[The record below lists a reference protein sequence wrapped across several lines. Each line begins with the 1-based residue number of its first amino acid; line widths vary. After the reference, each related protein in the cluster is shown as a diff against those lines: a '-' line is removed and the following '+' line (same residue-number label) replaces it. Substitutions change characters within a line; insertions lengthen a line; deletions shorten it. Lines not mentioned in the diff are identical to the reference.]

1 LNLFLLKIFIDNLIC
16 IFKYTLLI
24 LDLDSNNEDEG
35 ENNNDNDDDD
45 DDSTPIP
52 PISNNSQFSED
63 SFENLR
69 LQKAG

>member
-1 LNLFLLKIFIDNLIC
+1 
-16 IFKYTLLI
+16 LI
-24 LDLDSNNEDEG
+24 LDLDSNNEED
-35 ENNNDNDDDD
+35 NDDDDDD

-52 PISNNSQFSED
+52 QISNDSQLSED